1 MPTGWGCQG
10 NGPSAPGMRASRR
23 GWGPLLPPGGAGGP
37 LSSLQAPPH
46 YSHQGRT
53 QVEGHGPQHKHLPEA
68 GGGFQAGRLQMCA
81 PLACAHFTAEDPRL
95 RRVGG
100 QMVGGVCV
108 ADASTETKV
117 PAGTTPP
124 HLGNQR
130 RWVGPISRVPTLF
143 PQPHLRQEE
152 ERAGQGRELNRVGLV
167 LRQPVLTEGSPA
179 WRTRSPAGRVVAAGP
194 LHKRPTVSLA
204 GRLFLKD
211 FRKKR
216 GTGDSHSAPQEP
228 EVVHKGAL
236 LLAEARP
243 APHAA

>member
-1 MPTGWGCQG
+1 
-10 NGPSAPGMRASRR
+10 
-23 GWGPLLPPGGAGGP
+23 
-37 LSSLQAPPH
+37 
-46 YSHQGRT
+46 
-53 QVEGHGPQHKHLPEA
+53 
-68 GGGFQAGRLQMCA
+68 MCA

-95 RRVGG
+95 RRAEG
-100 QMVGGVCV
+100 QMVRGS
-108 ADASTETKV
+108 ALQIPAQKPNFQQV
-117 PAGTTPP
+117 PHHPTPP
-124 HLGNQR
+124 HPTPGNQR
-130 RWVGPISRVPTLF
+130 RPVGPIRRVPTFL

-152 ERAGQGRELNRVGLV
+152 ERAGRGRGLRRVGLV
-167 LRQPVLTEGSPA
+167 LRQSVFTEASPA
-179 WRTRSPAGRVVAAGP
+179 WRRCSPAGRVVAAGP

-204 GRLFLKD
+204 GRLFLRD